1 MNVNKRNL
9 VVFAS
14 ILLIVIISMFV
25 TNKINF
31 GKTEYVV
38 SPKEDQYVDNEESD
52 NEEEISLESEEVDVQ
67 NENLEI
73 VVFISGEVST
83 CGVVKM
89 ESNSRLIDAV
99 EKLGGLTQNADMN
112 RVNLAIKLEDGA
124 HYIIPSVYNN
134 ESQVMGN
141 EVDSND
147 SEECVKQGSYDSSDL
162 IQNKSSK
169 IDINKASSSELKSLT
184 GIGDVTASKIIEYR
198 SQNGKFKTIE
208 DIRMVKGIGEKK
220 FESIKNDIKVN

>member
-52 NEEEISLESEEVDVQ
+52 NEEEISLESEELDVQ
-67 NENLEI
+67 NENSEI

-89 ESNSRLIDAV
+89 KSNSRLVDAV
-99 EKLGGLTQNADMN
+99 EIG
-112 RVNLAIKLEDGA
+112 RA
-124 HYIIPSVYNN
+124 HV
-134 ESQVMGN
+134 
-141 EVDSND
+141 
-147 SEECVKQGSYDSSDL
+147 
-162 IQNKSSK
+162 
-169 IDINKASSSELKSLT
+169 
-184 GIGDVTASKIIEYR
+184 
-198 SQNGKFKTIE
+198 
-208 DIRMVKGIGEKK
+208 
-220 FESIKNDIKVN
+220 

>member
-1 MNVNKRNL
+1 MNFNKRN
-9 VVFAS
+9 VIVFAS
-14 ILLIVIISMFV
+14 ILGIVIISMFV

-38 SPKEDQYVDNEESD
+38 SPKENKYISKEESD
-52 NEEEISLESEEVDVQ
+52 SMEEISVEDEDLNIE
-67 NENLEI
+67 NENSEI

-89 ESNSRLIDAV
+89 ESNSRLVDAV

-134 ESQVMGN
+134 ESQV
-141 EVDSND
+141 VDNKANSND
-147 SEECVKQGSYDSSDL
+147 SEECITQDSHNDSDSR
-162 IQNKSSK
+162 KSTSSK
-169 IDINKASSSELKSLT
+169 IDINKASESELKSLT
-184 GIGDVTASKIIEYR
+184 GIGDVTASRIIEYR
-198 SQNGKFKTIE
+198 SQNGKFKTIDE
-208 DIRMVKGIGEKK
+208 IKMVKGIGEKK

>member
-9 VVFAS
+9 TVFVSA
-14 ILLIVIISMFV
+14 LLIVIISMFI
-25 TNKINF
+25 TNKISF
-31 GKTEYVV
+31 GKTEYIV
-38 SPKEDQYVDNEESD
+38 SPKEDNYVDNEESD
-52 NEEEISLESEEVDVQ
+52 SKEEISLESEELDVQ
-67 NENLEI
+67 NENSEI

-89 ESNSRLIDAV
+89 ESNSRLVDAV

-112 RVNLAIKLEDGA
+112 RVNLAIKLEDGS

-141 EVDSND
+141 EVDNND
-147 SEECVKQGSYDSSDL
+147 GEECVNKDSYSNSNSREDST
-162 IQNKSSK
+162 SK
-169 IDINKASSSELKSLT
+169 VDINKASSSELKSLT

-198 SQNGKFKTIE
+198 SQNGKFKNIDE
-208 DIRMVKGIGEKK
+208 VKNVKGIGEKK